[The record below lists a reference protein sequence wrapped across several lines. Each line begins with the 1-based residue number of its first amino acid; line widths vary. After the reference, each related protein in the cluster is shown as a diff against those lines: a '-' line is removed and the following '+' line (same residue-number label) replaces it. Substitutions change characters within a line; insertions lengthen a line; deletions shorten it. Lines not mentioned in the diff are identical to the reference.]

1 MKKRNWYLLIVFLT
15 LIFILRL
22 ATLSRP
28 HFLSGTKM
36 KITAAL
42 AEEPKIIGQTQAFS
56 LLGIKIKTWKY
67 PQYHYGDR
75 LVVMG
80 TIKENTLEFPGVELS
95 KSESKKGLFFWIS
108 NLRRKI
114 EEVYRKS
121 LPEPQAS
128 LLSGIVLGSKAGIPG
143 DFYKSLQK
151 TGTLHAVVASGM
163 NVTIIASTLLPFFLW
178 FCSRRL
184 AVVLVFFGIWFYVL
198 LSGAEI
204 PIVRAGIMGT
214 LVFLAQGLGKEVD
227 AWRGLGLAAVILL
240 LINPLS
246 LFDLGFQLSFAATGG
261 ILFFGPKISKFLK
274 RLPKQIQPDITQTL
288 AAQIAVL
295 PLLLFNFGQYSPWSV
310 PANLLVVTIL
320 SLVMKLGAVI
330 AIAGLIFLP
339 LGQIAA
345 WLAWP
350 LLTYFVRVV
359 ELFGGL

>member
-1 MKKRNWYLLIVFLT
+1 MSKGNWFLLISFLA

-42 AEEPKIIGQTQAFS
+42 AEEPKIIGQTQTFS
-56 LLGIKIKTWKY
+56 LLGIKIKTWRY

-75 LVVMG
+75 LVVTG
-80 TIKENTLEFPGVELS
+80 TIKESTLEFPEVELS
-95 KSESKKGLFFWIS
+95 KSESKRGLFFGIL

-114 EEVYRKS
+114 EEVYKKS

-143 DFYKSLQK
+143 GFYKSLQK
-151 TGTLHAVVASGM
+151 TGTLHMVVASGM
-163 NVTIIASTLLPFFLW
+163 NVTIVASTLLPFFLW

-184 AVVLVFFGIWFYVL
+184 AVVLVFLGIWFYVL
-198 LSGAEI
+198 FAGLEI

-214 LVFLAQGLGKEVD
+214 LVFLAQGLGREAD

-240 LINPLS
+240 FINPLS

-261 ILFFGPKISKFLK
+261 ILFFGPKISKLAH
-274 RLPKQIQPDITQTL
+274 RLPKQIQLDIAQTVG
-288 AAQIAVL
+288 AQIATM
-295 PLLLFNFGQYSPWSV
+295 PLLLLNFGQYSPFSIL
-310 PANLLVVTIL
+310 PNLLVITTL

-339 LGQIAA
+339 LGQITA

-359 ELFGGL
+359 ELFSEL